1 MTSGQPSPGVT
12 WWRGHEMVDSTYE
25 RTYSEAV
32 QNSLKWVSCIAS
44 QYINYIIT
52 SCYQAGP
59 GGAGRAGRGVEL
71 RRDQQQRDGARV

>member
-44 QYINYIIT
+44 QYLHHNIML
-52 SCYQAGP
+52 P
-59 GGAGRAGRGVEL
+59 GW
-71 RRDQQQRDGARV
+71 ARWGGQSWARC

>member
-32 QNSLKWVSCIAS
+32 QNSLKWVSCIALS
-44 QYINYIIT
+44 M
-52 SCYQAGP
+52 CH
-59 GGAGRAGRGVEL
+59 GR
-71 RRDQQQRDGARV
+71 

>member
-32 QNSLKWVSCIAS
+32 QNSLKWVSCIALS
-44 QYINYIIT
+44 MCQCVTVDNNNML
-52 SCYQAGP
+52 P
-59 GGAGRAGRGVEL
+59 GW
-71 RRDQQQRDGARV
+71 ARWGGQSWARC